1 MSSNELLTWYD
12 RVKRELPWRE
22 SKDPYRVWIS
32 EIMLQQTQV
41 ATVISYFNR
50 FIEKYPNVIALAHAH
65 ETDVFK
71 LWEGLGYYS
80 RARNLI
86 RCAKTIHET
95 HGGVFPGDAA
105 ALEKLPGIG
114 PYTAGAVA
122 SIAFDERVPAVDGN
136 VLRVVSRLYCVDLPI
151 DNPKN
156 MSVFKAHV
164 MSMMTERPGDF
175 NQALMELG
183 ATICTPKTFKCEA
196 CPLRL
201 RCCAR
206 RNDTISQ
213 YPNKPKKP
221 DKRIIAPIIIV
232 VSSGS
237 EIMLIKHPNEGLLAN
252 LWGFP
257 RIDVDQTSNVPSSDP
272 DGEVLAKLWVIENL
286 GKELPLRAV
295 RSGVSHIF
303 THIKWVPKL
312 YFFESTETITVDFP
326 EVDWIRI
333 EQLEQKA
340 LPTAFHKQMKI
351 VMEEVLK

>member
-22 SKDPYRVWIS
+22 NQDPYRVWIS

-50 FIEKYPNVIALAHAH
+50 FIEKYPDVKALACAN
-65 ETDVFK
+65 EADVFK

-86 RCAKTIHET
+86 RCAKVIQET
-95 HGGVFPGDAA
+95 YDGVFPSDAVS
-105 ALEKLPGIG
+105 LEKLPGIG

-122 SIAFDERVPAVDGN
+122 SIAFGEYVPAVDGN
-136 VLRVVSRLYCVDLPI
+136 VLRVVSRLHCIDLPI

-156 MSVFKAHV
+156 MGVFKAHV

-183 ATICTPKTFKCEA
+183 ATICTPKTFKCDE
-196 CPLRL
+196 CPLSV
-201 RCCAR
+201 RCSAYQ
-206 RNDTISQ
+206 NDSVSQ

-221 DKRIIAPIIIV
+221 DKRILEPIIIV
-232 VSSGS
+232 VSSGQ

-257 RIDVDQTSNVPSSDP
+257 RIDVDYSSNIPISDSE
-272 DGEVLAKLWVIENL
+272 GEVLAKRWLIENL
-286 GKELPLRAV
+286 GTVLPLRGV
-295 RSGVSHIF
+295 RKGTSHIF
-303 THIKWVPKL
+303 THIKWIPKL
-312 YFFESTETITVDFP
+312 YFFESNEKITVDYP
-326 EVDWIRI
+326 EIDWIRI
-333 EQLEQKA
+333 EALEQKA

-351 VMEEVLK
+351 VMEEVIK